1 MACHRSR
8 IIHVSIERDWHDV
21 YAFMAEPENM
31 PRWARGL
38 SSTMTRDGDDYV
50 ADGGPIGQIRI
61 RFAPR
66 NPFGVVD
73 HRVTLESGVSV
84 DNALRVVP
92 NGSGAEVMF
101 TLLKIDGLD
110 DEAFER
116 DAAMV
121 LSDLKSLK
129 AILESE

>member
-1 MACHRSR
+1 MGCLEAR
-8 IIHVSIERDWHDV
+8 IINVSIERDWREV
-21 YAFMAEPENM
+21 YDFMAEPENM
-31 PRWARGL
+31 PRWATGL
-38 SSTMTRDGDDYV
+38 SSSMRREGEDYV
-50 ADGGPIGQIRI
+50 ADGGPIGLIRV

-110 DEAFER
+110 DEAYER
-116 DAAMV
+116 DAALV
-121 LSDLKSLK
+121 LNDLNGLR

>member
-1 MACHRSR
+1 MACFEAR
-8 IIHVSIERDWHDV
+8 IIHVSIERDWREV
-21 YAFMAEPENM
+21 YDFMSEPVNM
-31 PRWARGL
+31 PRWATGL
-38 SSTMTRDGDDYV
+38 SSSMRRDGEDYV
-50 ADGGPIGQIRI
+50 ADGGPIGLIRV

-73 HRVTLESGVSV
+73 HRVTLENGVSV

-92 NGSGAEVMF
+92 NGGGSEVMF

-116 DAAMV
+116 DAALV
-121 LSDLKSLK
+121 LNDLKGLK